1 MKAKLVEHMLSV
13 VFVTVAFLVFAM
25 VMQSRQAS
33 QEAARS
39 KAIAPYVHLNFLDYG
54 DPLDRSLLRESFN
67 VFHPGRAGEADSIL
81 RAIDRLRQEQFVGQE
96 YKTGQEERGISSAKL
111 LKLGGMYIQFILLYL
126 IVVILSYHAAQ
137 SLAIYRFVKM
147 KQHRSSAI
155 VEIYRC
161 FTGPERGRRGV
172 SFWLRVA
179 WLTGEAV
186 LKGISYAVLFAPA
199 YVIGYSVRST
209 FDADSYAFMIVLGVI
224 SNGILIN
231 SANKFF
237 TLLVTE
243 SRKGYVQA
251 AIVKNLSS
259 SYAWGTRDGL
269 SYRALLRPRRMF
281 PSHVFSHIFVN
292 ARYQNLLSL
301 KEQASF
307 LITGLIII
315 EMALNIQ
322 GHLGYELL
330 QSILYRQYDVAMCI
344 IVGIFLIIKGTEVVV
359 DIWFNIESKKYEN
372 RV

>member
-1 MKAKLVEHMLSV
+1 MKAKLVEHTLSV
-13 VFVTVAFLVFAM
+13 VFVTCAFIVFAM
-25 VMQSRQAS
+25 VMQSQEAS
-33 QEAARS
+33 REAARS
-39 KAIAPYVHLNFLDYG
+39 KAIEPYLHLNFLDYG
-54 DPLDRSLLRESFN
+54 DPLHRALLKESFN
-67 VFHPGRAGEADSIL
+67 VFHPGRPWEGDSL
-81 RAIDRLRQEQFVGQE
+81 LQAIDRIRQEQFVGQE
-96 YKTGQEERGISSAKL
+96 YKTGQEERGISPEKL
-111 LKLGGMYIQFILLYL
+111 LKIGGMYIQFILLYL

-147 KQHRSSAI
+147 KQQRTSAI
-155 VEIYRC
+155 VELYRC
-161 FTGPERGRRGV
+161 FTDPESGRRGI
-172 SFWLRVA
+172 SFWLKIA
-179 WLTGEAV
+179 GLSGKAI
-186 LKGISYAVLFAPA
+186 LKGVSYAVLFAPA

-224 SNGILIN
+224 SNGLLIN

-259 SYAWGTRDGL
+259 SYAWGTRDGV
-269 SYRALLRPRRMF
+269 SYRALLRPKRMF

-307 LITGLIII
+307 LVTGLIII

-330 QSILYRQYDVAMCI
+330 QNILYRQYDVAMCI

-359 DIWFNIESKKYEN
+359 DVWFNIESKKYEN
-372 RV
+372 RE